1 MSHHARVPRLGLGE
15 NVRIIYI
22 DDSKEEKRPDKFQV
36 IGAVIINDAIFDGLE
51 QHLAYYLYEL
61 VEPDVGKPFEECHAC
76 DLLAGN
82 PPFENVKRQRAIE
95 IFSHAIA
102 AVNQMNIPVIYAAV
116 DLVRLNTA
124 TYGSASAVDMAFRS
138 CVQLIEQW
146 FKEESPDSLGLL
158 VSDNGDKGVK
168 EAMLKS
174 FHLFRNRAISSPLVR
189 GVLEHLHDDMY
200 FGDSKFSKGIQLAD
214 ICTLIIR
221 RHLAGYEDTEDLYQE
236 LSRSI
241 VKHSMEPL

>member
-1 MSHHARVPRLGLGE
+1 M
-15 NVRIIYI
+15 
-22 DDSKEEKRPDKFQV
+22 
-36 IGAVIINDAIFDGLE
+36 
-51 QHLAYYLYEL
+51 
-61 VEPDVGKPFEECHAC
+61 
-76 DLLAGN
+76 
-82 PPFENVKRQRAIE
+82 
-95 IFSHAIA
+95 
-102 AVNQMNIPVIYAAV
+102 
-116 DLVRLNTA
+116 
-124 TYGSASAVDMAFRS
+124 
-138 CVQLIEQW
+138 
-146 FKEESPDSLGLL
+146 
-158 VSDNGDKGVK
+158 SDNGDKGVK